1 MKITLKQIHSIS
13 QDLQSGLEI
22 FINKETYEIKSLLNS
37 NDLYSDT
44 EYWEEEFEKIEN
56 EWSDYVIISKMES
69 REAFQIMEDFVDEI
83 GDPKL
88 KGDLIK
94 ILNRKSPFAN
104 FKQEVE
110 SSAFRQKWFNF
121 KDRKYEDY
129 VKDWLE
135 VEEIKSE

>member
-13 QDLQSGLEI
+13 QDLQTGLEI
-22 FINKETYEIKSLLNS
+22 FINKETYEIKSLLNP

-44 EYWEEEFEKIEN
+44 EFWDEELEKIEN
-56 EWSDYVIISKMES
+56 EWSDYIIISKMES

-83 GDPKL
+83 SDPRL
-88 KGDLIK
+88 NEDLIK

-104 FKQEVE
+104 FKQEIE
-110 SSAFRQKWFNF
+110 TSTYRQKWFDF

-129 VKDWLE
+129 VKNCLE
-135 VEEIKSE
+135 VEEIESE